1 MHKPVY
7 KMEEEVHFIHFFMKQ
22 QNLDAK
28 MLQSNWFE
36 ENCKSIY
43 FVYIDA
49 KILNEI
55 YSWNQQYIKRIKG
68 KGGKVWSCQ

>member
-55 YSWNQQYIKRIKG
+55 YS
-68 KGGKVWSCQ
+68 